1 MVYDDV
7 EQFCKKHFVM
17 GLKRKFIYDR
27 HKKYLRIGSGFDI
40 ETTRKDT
47 YAYMY
52 HWQFSF
58 GDDDLLCR
66 TWYAFHLFMKR
77 LQYYLTCI
85 NARLIVWVANLGH
98 EFAFLG
104 RRFHWEKVFA
114 RESHQPIVAQTERV
128 EFRECLTISGE
139 GGLQN
144 LADKY
149 TQTKKAVG
157 DLDYTKMRNSM
168 TPLTDT
174 EKGYCIN
181 DVRILAEWGEYIF
194 TEYSDR
200 KEIIPLTAT
209 AIVGNGIRKA
219 AQETGHYM
227 DIVAAVKQLY
237 PDREKYNWIMKF
249 LYRGGYTHACAWW
262 TMVVWDNVIGA
273 DFTSSYP
280 SVMLKY
286 DGFPKSE
293 FLPAVIQTDGKKIT
307 DDRINTMCVWFTAI
321 FRGIKKRTMHTIES
335 EHKIIAMT
343 NAVFDNARLDH
354 ADAVRV
360 CLTEIDYQIYCMF
373 YTWESI
379 IIEESYISIRGKL
392 PEYVL
397 RPLREAYKT
406 KARLKKQAKQ
416 QGIEAD
422 SIPEYRNAK
431 AFINS
436 FYGKMVQRLNFTD
449 WVYDEVTGEWTEKE
463 SNKSYAKMLSHVI
476 LSPYWGI
483 YVTAAAR
490 FNLLYTV
497 HKLDPEMYDTN
508 IFYCDTDSCY
518 FDDTPRN
525 RRIIEE
531 YNKKEM
537 EKNKALPAE
546 FFDLGCFDWLGTKDA
561 DGNPE
566 HYKFKALCAKRYLK
580 YSNGKAEV
588 VCSGMRKGTFEKA
601 IVRPFATDNCYVL
614 YKDKKKKT
622 GKIGYID
629 IDELFDNF
637 TDNFLLSCD
646 VSMKNAICYE
656 PKDYEAE
663 ITDEYGNTEIMKEK
677 GGAAVVPIKFT
688 MKMDQQYF
696 LFIKQIME
704 ERRIPAWRE

>member
-7 EQFCKKHFVM
+7 ELFCRDHFKL
-17 GLKRKFIYDR
+17 GQKRKFIYDR
-27 HKKYLRIGSGFDI
+27 HKKYLRIGAGFDI

-47 YAYMY
+47 YAFMY

-66 TWYAFHLFMKR
+66 TWYSFYLFMTR
-77 LQYYLTCI
+77 LQHFLTCI

-98 EFAFLG
+98 EFSFLG

-128 EFRECLTISGE
+128 EFRECLTISGQ
-139 GGLQN
+139 GGLKN
-144 LADKY
+144 LADKF
-149 TQTKKAVG
+149 TTTKKAVG

-194 TEYSDR
+194 REYSDK

-209 AIVGNGIRKA
+209 AIVGSRIRKA
-219 AQETGHYM
+219 AQETGHYI

-249 LYRGGYTHACAWW
+249 LFRGGYTHACAWW
-262 TMVVWDNVIGA
+262 VLVVWDNTIGA

-280 SVMLKY
+280 SVMLKFK
-286 DGFPKSE
+286 GFPKSE
-293 FLPAVIQTDGKKIT
+293 FIPAVIQTDGRKIT
-307 DDRINTMCVWFTAI
+307 DERINTMCIWFTAI

-335 EHKIIAMT
+335 EHKIIAMQ
-343 NAVFDNARLDH
+343 NAVFDNGRLDH

-379 IIEESYISIRGKL
+379 EIQESYTAVRGKL

-406 KARLKKQAKQ
+406 KARLKKWAKEN
-416 QGIEAD
+416 GLKAD
-422 SIPEYRNAK
+422 DIPEYRNAK

-436 FYGKMVQRLNFTD
+436 YYGKMVQRLNFTD
-449 WVYDEVTGEWTEKE
+449 WVYDEVTGEWSPRE
-463 SNKSYAKMLSHVI
+463 SNKSYAQMLSHVI

-483 YVTAAAR
+483 YVTAVAR
-490 FNLLYTV
+490 LNLLTV
-497 HKLDPEMYDTN
+497 VHDLDPEMHDN
-508 IFYCDTDSCY
+508 NVLYCDTDSCY

-531 YNKKEM
+531 YNKREM
-537 EKNKALPAE
+537 EKNKEFPPE
-546 FFDLGCFDWLGTKDA
+546 FFDLGCFDWLGKKDA

-566 HYKFKALCAKRYLK
+566 HYKFKALCSKRYIK
-580 YSNGKAEV
+580 YSNGEAEV
-588 VCSGMRKGTFEKA
+588 TCSGMIKGSYEKA
-601 IVRPFATDNCYVL
+601 IARPFATDNCYTL
-614 YKDKKKKT
+614 YKDKKNKT
-622 GKIGYID
+622 GRIGYID
-629 IDELFDNF
+629 IDDLFDNF
-637 TDNFLLSCD
+637 TDSFLLSCE
-646 VSMKNAICYE
+646 VSMKNAVCYE

-663 ITDEYGNTEIMKEK
+663 IIDEYGNTEIMKEM
-677 GGAAVVPIKFT
+677 GGAAIVPIKFT
-688 MKMDQQYF
+688 MRMDQQYF
-696 LFIKQIME
+696 LYIKQIME
-704 ERRIPAWRE
+704 ERRIPAWKE